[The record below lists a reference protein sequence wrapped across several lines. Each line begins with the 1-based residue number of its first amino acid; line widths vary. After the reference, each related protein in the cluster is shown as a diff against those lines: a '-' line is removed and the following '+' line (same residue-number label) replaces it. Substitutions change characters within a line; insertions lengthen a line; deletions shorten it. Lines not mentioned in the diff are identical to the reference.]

1 MTEKKTYH
9 IKWDAIGI
17 SASLV
22 CAIHCLLLPVFFST
36 LPLLGIELMENMT
49 LEIFTIA
56 ISLLA
61 GSSAL
66 YTGYKKHHRRL
77 WPLLLFVCSMAA
89 LILGNVLA
97 PVWSPSELV
106 FKSAGVTG
114 ILAAHIANWR
124 YGKSCPHH

>member
-1 MTEKKTYH
+1 MAEKKLYD

-36 LPLLGIELMENMT
+36 LPLLGVELMENMT
-49 LEIFTIA
+49 LEIVTIA

-66 YTGYKKHHRRL
+66 YAGYKKQHQRL
-77 WPLLLFVCSMAA
+77 WPLLLFVCSMTA
-89 LILGNVLA
+89 LIMGNILST
-97 PVWSPSELV
+97 VWDPSELV

-114 ILAAHIANWR
+114 ILVAHIANWR
-124 YGKSCPHH
+124 YGRNCPHH